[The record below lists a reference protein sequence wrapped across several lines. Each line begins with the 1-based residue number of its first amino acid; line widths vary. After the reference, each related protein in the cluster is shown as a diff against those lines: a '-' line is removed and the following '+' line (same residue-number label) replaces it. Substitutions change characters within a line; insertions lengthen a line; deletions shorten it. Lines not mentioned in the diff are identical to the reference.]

1 MAINAWKTN
10 LIGLGIPPKVIS
22 GAATTI
28 VNKELW
34 PHSYDANDPYYSA
47 GSQPKP
53 YRFQITFSIPDNS
66 HGSHLSRIPFIY
78 NAQDVEVGDFVSGA
92 DDGKTLQVM
101 SIITKTNDTLVAI
114 CEDRLRYN
122 TYRSAG
128 SPAFNTGNVIFF
140 QLNEQGLPMFDPLPG
155 TASVTFYAN
164 VMSRFQYLNPLSN
177 YILEKSSH
185 GFERGDAI
193 SIDGGTFVKTSTST
207 VNKFIGTVTQAGPG
221 PDLFLLK
228 PSNGIIDFV
237 PGLPGSV
244 GDFIYPAAD
253 GSGDMTTTD
262 TTGRKLFIKIADAIE
277 SSTVGTGIDPTGSAG
292 DVVEINK
299 VQISLGASGSY
310 TLSDAV
316 TAINAATSSHKVT
329 ASAVGA
335 ATTATSNTSNLAY
348 GVIAGYTPFSASIN
362 GTSVSFT
369 TVASGSVAYGDPL
382 VADVNDMAADIN
394 SVGIANIV
402 ASVDSSGNLVLT
414 NSIGGAITIVNGTN
428 DTNGTPFAGA
438 ASLTGLALNTPA
450 NTTTFALKLARADG
464 GPLTLYDNQGS
475 FFNTAGVKSGQNG
488 RFALGLQIENGIAA
502 TGGGGSSTISV
513 VADIAARD
521 ALTPTL
527 GSQAYVINDGNSEWA
542 LYLWDGTQWRNLSS
556 ERSAATDAQ
565 TLVGDFNVSS
575 LPTGLSTDSLGT
587 IKTGSTINSVRV
599 LVTSACPS
607 GSTIEIKSGT
617 NVIFS
622 SSDARLSEVGYYQV
636 DTNYLLTANET
647 AQAELTLGSTGSG
660 NVTVLLS
667 YA

>member
-22 GAATTI
+22 GSATGI

-34 PHSYDANDPYYSA
+34 PYAYDLSDPYYST

-53 YRFQITFSIPDNS
+53 YRFEITFNIPDNS
-66 HGSHLSRIPFIY
+66 HGSHLSRIPFVY

-101 SIITKTNDTLVAI
+101 SIISKSNDTLVAI

-122 TYRSAG
+122 TYRSPG

-177 YILEKSSH
+177 YILEKTNH

-193 SIDGGTFVKTSTST
+193 SINNGAFVKTSTST

-237 PGLPGSV
+237 PGLPGTV
-244 GDFIYPAAD
+244 GDFIYPTSD

-262 TTGRKLFIKIADAIE
+262 TTGRKLFIKIANSIE
-277 SSTVGTGIDPTGSAG
+277 SVTIGTGIDPTGSSG
-292 DVVEINK
+292 DIVEINK
-299 VQISLGASGSY
+299 VSVALGAGGSY
-310 TLSDAV
+310 TLSNAV
-316 TAINAATSSHKVT
+316 TAINTLTSSHKVT
-329 ASAVGA
+329 ASSVGA
-335 ATTATSNTSNLAY
+335 ATTATTSTANLVY

-362 GTSVSFT
+362 GTSISFT
-369 TVASGSVAYGDPL
+369 TVASGSAAYGDPT
-382 VADVNDMAADIN
+382 VADANDMAADIN
-394 SVGIANIV
+394 SAGIANII
-402 ASVDSSGNLVLT
+402 ASVNSSGNLVIT
-414 NSIGGAITIVNGTN
+414 NLVGGPITIVNGTSDAN
-428 DTNGTPFAGA
+428 ANPFAGSS
-438 ASLTGLALNTPA
+438 SLTGLALITPA
-450 NTTTFALKLARADG
+450 NTTTFALKLSRADG
-464 GPLTLYDNQGS
+464 GPLTLYDSQGS

-513 VADIAARD
+513 VADITARN

-527 GSQAYVINDGNSEWA
+527 GSQAYVINDGYSEWA
-542 LYLWDGTQWRNLSS
+542 LYLWDGSQWRNLSNQ
-556 ERSAATDAQ
+556 RSSATDAQ
-565 TLVGDFNVSS
+565 TLVGDFNVST
-575 LPTGLSTDSLGT
+575 LPSGTTSDSLGT
-587 IKTGSTINSVRV
+587 IKTGSTINSVKV
-599 LVTSACPS
+599 LVTGACPS
-607 GSTIEIKSGT
+607 GSSIQVKSGS

-622 SSDARLSEVGYYQV
+622 SSDARLGEVGYYQV
-636 DTNYLLTANET
+636 DTNYVLGADE
-647 AQAELTLGSTGSG
+647 AAAAELTLGSTGSG